1 MALNDTR
8 GSMDKRRPPKEKID
22 IIIEEEQWESP
33 ESPRRFTWKHGLV
46 LALIIAV
53 SILFAFG
60 FLIIAG
66 IVLLAVIII
75 NIFLFI
81 IRKLQ

>member
-1 MALNDTR
+1 
-8 GSMDKRRPPKEKID
+8 MDKRRPPKEKID

>member
-1 MALNDTR
+1 
-8 GSMDKRRPPKEKID
+8 MDKKPPSKEKVD
-22 IIIEEEQWESP
+22 IIIEEEQWDSP
-33 ESPRRFTWKHGLV
+33 DSPRRFTWKHGLI

-53 SILFAFG
+53 GILFAFG

-81 IRKLQ
+81 IRRLR